1 MNGELKWVAQ
11 TAVAAL
17 SLFSLLQI
25 GRERG
30 WL

>member
-1 MNGELKWVAQ
+1 MNSELKWIAQ

-17 SLFSLLQI
+17 SLLSLLQI